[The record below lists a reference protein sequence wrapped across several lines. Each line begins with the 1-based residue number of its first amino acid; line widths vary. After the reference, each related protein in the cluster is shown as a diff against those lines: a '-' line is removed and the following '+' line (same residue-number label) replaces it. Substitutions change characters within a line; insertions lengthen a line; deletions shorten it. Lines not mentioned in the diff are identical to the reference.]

1 MAKTPHR
8 TYYRPHFRVAKRAI
22 FLVHISGRTEGQ
34 ANAEA
39 MAWRLQRRGN
49 RFCKEA

>member
-1 MAKTPHR
+1 MAKTSHR
-8 TYYRPHFRVAKRAI
+8 THYRPHFRVAKRAI
-22 FLVHISGRTEGQ
+22 FLVHMSGRPEGQ

-49 RFCKEA
+49 DFYKEG